1 MFARWF
7 ERYAAQPAHQ
17 TEGGNVRAVIG
28 FDIRAAEA
36 ETSATDQQSEKEDEE
51 EASFLHR
58 EPQQRNQ
65 HLYQQEQRQQQHL
78 AEPLQQSYFLDD
90 SQHSS
95 VSDGATQPLPAA
107 VPALHLDATSDRDS
121 EDSGSDCDVSGSED
135 FDLFQLSANR
145 TKTSDY
151 ELNKR
156 WGIDAGI
163 CSTDCTLADANE
175 PPLKVGDPVFVL
187 QLEWGDDSLGRLRN
201 RLEARVFEFSER
213 YPELVHIKYARLTF
227 NRVFLLGLAAMM
239 HKRSRLCVT
248 GVLGTAKVPALPT
261 APVCGC

>member
-1 MFARWF
+1 MPSLSSMSFCADQHFVRWF
-7 ERYAAQPAHQ
+7 ERYAAQPAIQ
-17 TEGGNVRAVIG
+17 TERGNVGAVID
-28 FDIRAAEA
+28 FDIKAAEA
-36 ETSATDQQSEKEDEE
+36 EISASDQQNDKEDEE
-51 EASFLHR
+51 EAPFL
-58 EPQQRNQ
+58 QR
-65 HLYQQEQRQQQHL
+65 EQRQHQHL
-78 AEPLQQSYFLDD
+78 AEKQQQSHFLDDSQQQQSHFLHD

-95 VSDGATQPLPAA
+95 VSDGATQLPPAA
-107 VPALHLDATSDRDS
+107 IPAFNLDPTSDRDS

-163 CSTDCTLADANE
+163 CSTDGTLADANE

-201 RLEARVFEFSER
+201 RLQARVFEFSER
-213 YPELVHIKYARLTF
+213 YPDLVHIKYVRVTF
-227 NRVFLLGLAAMM
+227 TPVFLPGLA
-239 HKRSRLCVT
+239 VT
-248 GVLGTAKVPALPT
+248 SVR
-261 APVCGC
+261 VCA